1 MPFTSRDGIDVQD
14 AEETRVV
21 DYLKIQ
27 VYDSSSNAGNPY
39 TYMGKNP
46 GGMYAPNGGSR
57 GEPIRFTIY
66 LYLPS
71 NLSESYNT
79 IYNETTLGPAG
90 VGALK
95 ALSEQG
101 AGQGG
106 DLVQNIQ
113 QFAASVKPQFGL
125 NAIASGLG
133 AVNSSLGLEGSVSAQ
148 DINALVNKKVFNPYQ
163 EVTFRGVNY
172 REHSFNFKMAP
183 RNPEEA
189 RECYNIFNA
198 LRKAMLPSVSGTAG
212 NYDPLGNVE
221 EGSIMEKIMKSGTE
235 SYGGARYLNIPD
247 YVRCSIVR
255 VESTGSGETRVEE
268 ISGKGARLKEI
279 MQFPTKMVITGLN
292 MNVTPDGQMNTLKGI
307 NSELDDYGPAAM
319 EMALT
324 LKETAFIT
332 RDMIK

>member
-39 TYMGKNP
+39 IYGKRILVV
-46 GGMYAPNGGSR
+46 YAPNGGSR

-66 LYLPS
+66 LYLPN

-113 QFAASVKPQFGL
+113 QFAASTKPQFGL

-148 DINALVNKKVFNPYQ
+148 DINALVNKNVQP
-163 EVTFRGVNY
+163 VPGS
-172 REHSFNFKMAP
+172 H
-183 RNPEEA
+183 
-189 RECYNIFNA
+189 
-198 LRKAMLPSVSGTAG
+198 LPW
-212 NYDPLGNVE
+212 
-221 EGSIMEKIMKSGTE
+221 
-235 SYGGARYLNIPD
+235 
-247 YVRCSIVR
+247 C
-255 VESTGSGETRVEE
+255 
-268 ISGKGARLKEI
+268 
-279 MQFPTKMVITGLN
+279 
-292 MNVTPDGQMNTLKGI
+292 
-307 NSELDDYGPAAM
+307 EL
-319 EMALT
+319 
-324 LKETAFIT
+324 
-332 RDMIK
+332 